1 MSLIVS
7 IGTSPLKDNS
17 LRKIHDTSSEI
28 FGGIN
33 FCIDGEGANSIAAM
47 EPPGKCGWRFYSG
60 SLTADK

>member
-33 FCIDGEGANSIAAM
+33 FCIDGEALHCCHGTSREVWLEAAFWFVD
-47 EPPGKCGWRFYSG
+47 G
-60 SLTADK
+60 